1 MCVSILRKSE
11 KYYYENLSAKNK
23 TDNKKFWGT
32 VKPLFSNNV
41 VSDTSITLNEEE
53 KLIKNEY
60 EIANIFNT
68 FFIETVPNLG
78 TKVDEGYLCN
88 ASNISDPIEKAIQKY
103 KNHRSMST
111 IKIMV
116 SSVHDEG
123 YLCNASNI
131 SDPIEKA
138 IQKYKNHRSMST
150 IKIMV
155 SSVHENF
162 LSIKSFLQENFDNFL

>member
-68 FFIETVPNLG
+68 FFLKLFQTLVLKLMKDIYVMLATFL
-78 TKVDEGYLCN
+78 TQLKKL
-88 ASNISDPIEKAIQKY
+88 Y
-103 KNHRSMST
+103 KN
-111 IKIMV
+111 IKIIGV
-116 SSVHDEG
+116 CPPS
-123 YLCNASNI
+123 
-131 SDPIEKA
+131 K
-138 IQKYKNHRSMST
+138 
-150 IKIMV
+150 
-155 SSVHENF
+155 
-162 LSIKSFLQENFDNFL
+162 

>member
-11 KYYYENLSAKNK
+11 KYYYENLSAKNI

-41 VSDTSITLNEEE
+41 ISDTSITLNEEE

-88 ASNISDPIEKAIQKY
+88 LATFLTQLKKLY
-103 KNHRSMST
+103 KNIKMIRVRLLSKKWYLLSM
-111 IKIMV
+111 KIF
-116 SSVHDEG
+116 
-123 YLCNASNI
+123 C
-131 SDPIEKA
+131 
-138 IQKYKNHRSMST
+138 R
-150 IKIMV
+150 
-155 SSVHENF
+155 
-162 LSIKSFLQENFDNFL
+162 